1 MKRQIRNNVFETNS
15 SSTHSLTICSE
26 EQFED
31 WKNGKL
37 LFNDWDDEFVK
48 FNELTDQDKQDAKNE
63 YERKKQIYWKDW
75 EQLTDDEVNKWYEKY
90 AKENKFSSHNDCKTF
105 DDWKYSTDLEYFVE
119 HHTTPGGE
127 KIVAFGH
134 YGYDG

>member
-1 MKRQIRNNVFETNS
+1 MKRQIRRGVFETNS
-15 SSTHSLTICSE
+15 SSTHSLTMCTQ

-37 LFNDWDDEFVK
+37 LFNVWDDEFVK
-48 FNELTDQDKQDAKNE
+48 VNELTDQDRQDAKDE
-63 YERKKQIYWKDW
+63 YERKKQTYWKDW

-90 AKENKFSSHNDCKTF
+90 AKEHKFSSHNGCKTY
-105 DDWKYSTDLEYFVE
+105 DDWKYSDLEYFVDYY
-119 HHTTPGGE
+119 TTPGGE
-127 KIVAFGH
+127 KIVAFGK